1 MNLLLVI
8 VLGICCVVWI
18 PHIVL
23 NYILFLPT
31 YIQVLVHV
39 PLAIVYALWIPS
51 EWKAFKTWPGWSYIR
66 DDYLHITFH
75 GPGKYIVNQRTHA
88 NDMDGEDGDNNNNNT
103 KRAYCFGVHPHG
115 VYATSLMFGFALEP
129 RMQQNHGVRV
139 FGTSLLFR
147 IPLVKELIGWGGTV
161 QANRENV
168 LFEMQ
173 AGNSVAL
180 APGGLAEVPGL
191 VPEWIGHPKN
201 VNKTCYP
208 PETEYYRNWRIRGVV
223 HGRGFLRYA
232 RQACD
237 VSVVPVWVEGEED
250 LYDVWI
256 PFPRI
261 QRWLLSTWL
270 RYPGLIFTR
279 GRPWAWF
286 WPKSNV
292 PLRIW
297 IGLPLNV
304 SPTQCRTLRDAEDAF
319 YDALD
324 GLRNMAQTHD
334 DDAGG
339 ASGDNVDE

>member
-8 VLGICCVVWI
+8 VLGIWCVVGI
-18 PHIVL
+18 PHIIL
-23 NYILFLPT
+23 NYVLYLPT
-31 YIQVLVHV
+31 YLQVLAHV
-39 PLAIVYALWIPS
+39 PIAIVYALWIPS

-66 DDYLHITFH
+66 DDYLHVTFH
-75 GPGKYIVNQRTHA
+75 GPGKHLIEPKNDDDTDTRT
-88 NDMDGEDGDNNNNNT
+88 
-103 KRAYCFGVHPHG
+103 YCFGVHPHG

-129 RMQQNHGVRV
+129 RMQRRHDVRV

-147 IPLVKELIGWGGTV
+147 IPLIKEMIGWGGTI

-173 AGNSVAL
+173 AGHSVAL

-201 VNKTCYP
+201 VHNTSYP
-208 PETEYYRNWRIRGVV
+208 PDSEYYRNWRIRGVV

-232 RQACD
+232 RQAHND
-237 VSVVPVWVEGEED
+237 DKQHPLSVVPVWVEGEEA

-286 WPKSNV
+286 WPKANS

-297 IGLPLNV
+297 IGLPMDV
-304 SPTQCRTLRDAEDAF
+304 SHAKCSTLRDAEDAF
-319 YDALD
+319 YHALD

-334 DDAGG
+334 DDNN
-339 ASGDNVDE
+339 DDDEN